1 MSAEGSFNQK
11 PLASGE
17 IRGAI
22 WRYSV
27 MKLPSNNFKNN
38 ANRLARRSVRP
49 NPVKLRGENFV
60 WSVRSSRT
68 PHRPTQFQPELPFFS
83 FLQYFQF
90 FPCLPRFTNKC
101 LAFVCLRPPS
111 PPHPT
116 PPHPPHP
123 PVLFSTVRYC
133 SVLFS
138 IVENVQYVQYVQY
151 CSVLFST
158 VQCRTVCTVCTV
170 CTLLYSMYSTVRYCT
185 VCTWER
191 PLNGNAH

>member
-1 MSAEGSFNQK
+1 M
-11 PLASGE
+11 LV
-17 IRGAI
+17 
-22 WRYSV
+22 RYRWINHKGV
-27 MKLPSNNFKNN
+27 LE
-38 ANRLARRSVRP
+38 RP
-49 NPVKLRGENFV
+49 WTKLRVLKAISSTLKFQFTIKCWKVDFLMSSKTRSCE
-60 WSVRSSRT
+60 SSREKFRMVRALLPDT
-68 PHRPTQFQPELPFFS
+68 PKPPQFQPELPFFS

-138 IVENVQYVQYVQY
+138 IVENVQYVQYVRYVRHVQY
-151 CSVLFST
+151 
-158 VQCRTVCTVCTV
+158 VQHV
-170 CTLLYSMYSTVRYCT
+170 
-185 VCTWER
+185 
-191 PLNGNAH
+191 H